1 MEQWEADLARI
12 IWERRNLPHTCAGDV
27 VEKVKELRAA
37 WLHEWRE
44 QQAGRYL
51 RQVK

>member
-1 MEQWEADLARI
+1 MEQWEADLTRI
-12 IWERRNLPHTCAGDV
+12 IWERQKLPVTCAVEV
-27 VEKVKELRAA
+27 VEEVKRLRAK

-44 QQAGRYL
+44 QQAGRQL

>member
-12 IWERRNLPHTCAGDV
+12 IWERRNMPQTCAVDV
-27 VEKVKELRAA
+27 VEAVKALRAQ

-44 QQAGRYL
+44 AQRGRHL
-51 RQVK
+51 REVK

>member
-1 MEQWEADLARI
+1 MEQWEVDLARI
-12 IWERRNLPHTCAGDV
+12 IWERHKLPTTCAVEV
-27 VEKVKELRAA
+27 VEEVKRLRAK

-44 QQAGRYL
+44 TQMGRQL